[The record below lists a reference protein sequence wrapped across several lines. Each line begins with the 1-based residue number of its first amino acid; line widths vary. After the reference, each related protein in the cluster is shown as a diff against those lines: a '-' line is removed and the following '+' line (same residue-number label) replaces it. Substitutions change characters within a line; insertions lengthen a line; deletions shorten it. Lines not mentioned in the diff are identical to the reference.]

1 MAHWMTLVLQAMTLA
16 MIVSVVGCGQPSRYE
31 TDTTRPPT
39 LDERQTGPIFQP
51 RPPVPPN
58 PAIGA
63 APAPQP

>member
-1 MAHWMTLVLQAMTLA
+1 MRRSSQVLILAMTA
-16 MIVSVVGCGQPSRYE
+16 IVMGCGQQTRYE

-58 PAIGA
+58 PATGS
-63 APAPQP
+63 APAAQP